1 MWKYNFQKK
10 QWSKMPDLKVARHR
24 FGCVLVQSEA
34 NSEDKY
40 VLVSGGYSGYS
51 AKGL

>member
-1 MWKYNFQKK
+1 
-10 QWSKMPDLKVARHR
+10 MPDLKVARFG

-34 NSEDKY
+34 NSEDNY
-40 VLVSGGYSGYS
+40 VLVSGGRTGYS

>member
-1 MWKYNFQKK
+1 
-10 QWSKMPDLKVARHR
+10 MPDLKVARHR

-34 NSEDKY
+34 NSEDNY
-40 VLVSGGYSGYS
+40 VLVSGGRTGYS